1 MSEARHRSDIQRYLG
16 QGLLYGRLRNRRKP
30 GKSGIVYEDA
40 HRRIRCEDLFDTDK
54 VRFLREVSGDH
65 LNFGAS
71 IGLQNLFREGLYAV
85 GASRHEDEIVAPS
98 GEAVGINSADA

>member
-16 QGLLYGRLRNRRKP
+16 QGLLHGRLRNRRKP
-30 GKSGIVYEDA
+30 SKSGIVYEDV
-40 HRRIRCEDLFDTDK
+40 HCRIRCENLFDTDK

-71 IGLQNLFREGLYAV
+71 IGLQNLFREGL
-85 GASRHEDEIVAPS
+85 
-98 GEAVGINSADA
+98 

>member
-30 GKSGIVYEDA
+30 SKSSIVYEDA
-40 HRRIRCEDLFDTDK
+40 HRRIRCEHLFDTDK

-65 LNFGAS
+65 LNVGVS
-71 IGLQNLFREGLYAV
+71 IGLQNFLREGLEAV
-85 GASRHEDEIVAPS
+85 GAARHEDEIVTPI
-98 GEAVGINSADA
+98 GKAVGIN